1 MKTHALLRWVKVSSL
16 WAAAAMVGACATTSD
31 KTLAQARA
39 HTELAARYY
48 EVGQVA
54 VAVQEAQIALKS
66 DNAYVPAHTLLA
78 LIYAQLQQNA
88 QADTHFR
95 QALTL
100 SEVQKLSTT
109 DLRNSYAWYL
119 CQTERVNEG
128 LSELSQVL
136 RDPLYGSMDKA
147 LVNATVCAARAGQMD
162 QADAYVNAALAMRP
176 DLGVAYLYRGHLAV
190 RKAQFQAA
198 RNDWNSAQK
207 LLGETP
213 ETLWLLAQ
221 IERNEPA
228 VRGVRSNGSGA
239 AERLLHSYP
248 VSPQANW
255 LRAGQ
260 WQWF

>member
-1 MKTHALLRWVKVSSL
+1 MKIRARRFRWVGMLSL
-16 WAAAAMVGACATTSD
+16 LLTVAGLSACATTSD

-66 DNAYVPAHTLLA
+66 DDAYVPAHTLLA
-78 LIYAQLQQNA
+78 LIYAQLQQNT

-100 SEVQKLSTT
+100 SEAQKLSTT
-109 DLRNSYAWYL
+109 DFRNSYAWYL

-136 RDPLYGSMDKA
+136 RDPLYASMDKA
-147 LVNATVCAARAGQMD
+147 LVNATVCAARAGQID
-162 QADAYVNAALAMRP
+162 VADSYVNAVLAMRP
-176 DLGVAYLYRGHLAV
+176 ALGVGYLYRGHLAV
-190 RKAQFQAA
+190 RKGQFKAA
-198 RNDWNSAQK
+198 RSDWQTAQRW
-207 LLGETP
+207 LGQTP
-213 ETLWLLAQ
+213 DTLWLLAQ
-221 IERNEPA
+221 IERGEA
-228 VRGVRSNGSGA
+228 SGRGSRASHA
-239 AERLLHSYP
+239 AEQLLRSYP

>member
-1 MKTHALLRWVKVSSL
+1 M
-16 WAAAAMVGACATTSD
+16 
-31 KTLAQARA
+31 
-39 HTELAARYY
+39 
-48 EVGQVA
+48 
-54 VAVQEAQIALKS
+54 
-66 DNAYVPAHTLLA
+66 
-78 LIYAQLQQNA
+78 
-88 QADTHFR
+88 
-95 QALTL
+95 
-100 SEVQKLSTT
+100 
-109 DLRNSYAWYL
+109 
-119 CQTERVNEG
+119 
-128 LSELSQVL
+128 
-136 RDPLYGSMDKA
+136 
-147 LVNATVCAARAGQMD
+147 VNATVCAARAGQMD

>member
-1 MKTHALLRWVKVSSL
+1 MRTHGLRWLERLSL
-16 WAAAAMVGACATTSD
+16 SAVAIGVWFVLNGCASASD
-31 KTLAQARA
+31 KTVAQARA

-66 DNAYVPAHTLLA
+66 DGGYVPAHTLLA
-78 LIYAQLQQNA
+78 LIYAQLQQNT

-95 QALTL
+95 QALSL
-100 SEVQKLSTT
+100 SAAQQLSTT

-136 RDPLYGSMDKA
+136 RDPLYSSMDKA
-147 LVNATVCAARAGQMD
+147 LVNAGVCAARAGQNE
-162 QADAYVNAALAMRP
+162 QAEAYINAALAMRP
-176 DLGVAYLYRGHLAV
+176 NLSAAYLYRGHLAV
-190 RKAQFQAA
+190 RKAQLQAA
-198 RNDWNSAQK
+198 RKDWQSAQQ
-207 LLGETP
+207 LSGETP

-221 IERNEPA
+221 IERSES
-228 VRGVRSNGSGA
+228 RSQHSGA
-239 AERLLHSYP
+239 AERLLRNYP